1 MDQQA
6 RTGSQLR
13 SQGFAQAQNAAQQ
26 AAQQQLRQA
35 QLNWS
40 VGSNTGALGQQWR
53 LENSR
58 FRTTRTTNGCSRY

>member
-35 QLNWS
+35 QLNWT
-40 VGSNTGALGQQWR
+40 VGSTLVLLVKQWL
-53 LENSR
+53 LENS
-58 FRTTRTTNGCSRY
+58 G

>member
-1 MDQQA
+1 MPWVQVLLVGQDKVLHKVKIARNVMDQQA

-35 QLNWS
+35 QLL
-40 VGSNTGALGQQWR
+40 ALGQH
-53 LENSR
+53 
-58 FRTTRTTNGCSRY
+58 GA